1 MVTLMPLL
9 FYRIKHLK
17 RHSPVS
23 MNSLPGCCSFAGRFY
38 RLTKEQHAGFLNCW
52 YLLGL
57 FPPSFFYPFS
67 HSQLYYILLTETR
80 SLCFRI
86 VFGISGFFFCKVIA
100 SDRKICK
107 MFTYIIKYQCFISRK
122 VEKERSDF
130 LCFVTN
136 KQQIS
141 QDKSQTLL
149 GSLLSRCKD
158 ITKNWILQTFPL

>member
-1 MVTLMPLL
+1 MHEQLARVLFFRRLILSTYEGTTPWLLKLLKLAWPIPTEL
-9 FYRIKHLK
+9 FY
-17 RHSPVS
+17 P
-23 MNSLPGCCSFAGRFY
+23 C
-38 RLTKEQHAGFLNCW
+38 
-52 YLLGL
+52 
-57 FPPSFFYPFS
+57 S
-67 HSQLYYILLTETR
+67 HSQLYFFLLTETR
-80 SLCFRI
+80 RLWFRI